1 MTATGAF
8 DLVTTAVE
16 ALSGLANVYDG
27 PPLTQDEPATYV
39 IIGGQGWAD
48 DDDQPAWTTDAEW
61 RSVPIGAGSREEAV
75 SIPCEVTAWSGSGTW
90 ADLRAEAAT
99 LFDSVADALLA
110 KATWDDCPQ
119 TLTYLTITNVSV
131 SQQMLDPGM
140 AVRVLFTLDARI
152 LL

>member
-61 RSVPIGAGSREEAV
+61 RSVPIGAGSREESV
-75 SIPCEVTAWSGSGTW
+75 SIPCEVTAWSGSDTW
-90 ADLRAEAAT
+90 AA
-99 LFDSVADALLA
+99 
-110 KATWDDCPQ
+110 CPVNLGPM
-119 TLTYLTITNVSV
+119 TLTNVQV
-131 SQQMLDPGM
+131 VHQLLDPGM
-140 AVRVLFTLDARI
+140 AVRVLFTIDARI
-152 LL
+152 HL